1 MITKPITNMFGNEV
15 QLTREEFVSR
25 WVGKT
30 DGFMMLFL
38 DHGDPVQLQ
47 SFITEVHRLA
57 GLEWDGSKEE
67 KV

>member
-1 MITKPITNMFGNEV
+1 MFGNEV
-15 QLTREEFVSR
+15 QLTREEFISR

-38 DHGDPVQLQ
+38 DHGDPAQLQ

-57 GLEWDGSKEE
+57 GLEWDKSK
-67 KV
+67 